1 MGCHILVQIFWS
13 GWKIAYQHSEWI
25 ENSGQRQVN
34 NRERAHSNRDSISVQ
49 KQEEDNRNHPRNVG
63 RWHSNQKGPSFLQY
77 QPSRW
82 SHIRQIASQSY
93 PAIKWVMHNNIAD
106 EEVGWAR
113 GMKFTKCKT
122 QIVVSP
128 KSMGSIVAQIDEAV
142 LMLDNS
148 LSIVK
153 ALQYS

>member
-1 MGCHILVQIFWS
+1 
-13 GWKIAYQHSEWI
+13 
-25 ENSGQRQVN
+25 
-34 NRERAHSNRDSISVQ
+34 
-49 KQEEDNRNHPRNVG
+49 
-63 RWHSNQKGPSFLQY
+63 
-77 QPSRW
+77 
-82 SHIRQIASQSY
+82 
-93 PAIKWVMHNNIAD
+93 MHNNIAD

-113 GMKFTKCKT
+113 GMKFTKSKT